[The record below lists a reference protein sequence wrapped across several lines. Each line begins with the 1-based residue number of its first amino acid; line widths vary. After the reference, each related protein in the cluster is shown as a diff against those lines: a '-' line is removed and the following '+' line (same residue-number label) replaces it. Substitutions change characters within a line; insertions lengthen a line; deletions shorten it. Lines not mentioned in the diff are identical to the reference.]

1 MANGISGGGTQMTA
15 EAATTAIPGRLAA
28 TLADRRR
35 ARVDVAMRA
44 LSLVGAVVCL
54 VPLAAIIA
62 FVVINGA
69 AGLDLDLLTKPRRAL
84 GIGGG
89 ALGAILGSLQL
100 VALATLVAMPVGV
113 GAAIYVTE
121 FGGQRVARGVRFV
134 ADVLAGVPSI
144 LVGIFVFT
152 FLVLPFRQFNAF
164 AGAIALAVL
173 MFPVIMRATEEFVRL
188 VPGSIRE
195 ASLALGIP
203 VWRTVVSV
211 VIRTAMPGIVT
222 GILLAV
228 ARAAGETAPLLFTA
242 LGSRLVNV
250 GDYAKPMD
258 ALPIFIYTNARQPYA
273 ELNQQAWGAALL
285 LLLLVL
291 ITNLVARR
299 IASRSPSRRGQ

>member
-1 MANGISGGGTQMTA
+1 MTA
-15 EAATTAIPGRLAA
+15 GVAARPLSTRLMATA
-28 TLADRRR
+28 TDRRR

-44 LSLVGAVVCL
+44 VSLVGAGVCL

-69 AGLDLDLLTKPRRAL
+69 AGLDIDLMTKPRRAL

-89 ALGAILGSLQL
+89 ALSAILGSFQL
-100 VALATLVAMPVGV
+100 VALATVVAVPVGV
-113 GAAIYVTE
+113 GAAIYITE
-121 FGGQRVARGVRFV
+121 FGGQRAARAVRFV

-164 AGAIALAVL
+164 AGAMALAVL

-195 ASLALGIP
+195 ASLALGVP

-211 VIRTAMPGIVT
+211 IVRTAMPGIVT
-222 GILLAV
+222 GVLLAI

-291 ITNLVARR
+291 VTNLIARTL
-299 IASRSPSRRGQ
+299 ASRSPSRRGQ